1 MNRNKILVDNLIKK
15 SRFLSSSKVKEEL
28 RINKN
33 SSLIRFLM
41 QYLLNCITEI
51 DYTTELIEIRSI
63 HRVLNYIK
71 PANNEE
77 FNLVQTY
84 IIKIISEI
92 KQKMKLFPEEND
104 ISIYLKILEE
114 NLNVFTIET
123 KMSLMDPSENV
134 FPPID
139 EAKLK
144 KIICDLIFKYHNY
157 EYLNAL
163 LKHYPSAYNI
173 KIANKTIVLKL
184 LKEYLKNNK
193 NKNYLAMVI
202 TLFISGKSIEISD
215 NEREN
220 LILLCNES
228 LNNSS
233 LDKKD
238 LLFFKEIIESLN
250 QTKTLSDLERIELLA
265 ERYGFMSTQLNN
277 QLITPSDYLFDLRS
291 KNIITIDSDGT
302 LLFDDALSFEIRE
315 DGNYELGIYIT
326 DLTPIKEGSH
336 YDQYALNHFA
346 ACYFPPQV
354 NPLLPDDVT
363 LNNFSLSKG
372 EHIVIANT
380 FVFTPKYELI
390 DFSIEKALIN
400 VKANLTNS
408 NISDILIDN
417 SSELYHSVK
426 CLLEISEAISDTYS
440 SIDRYHNIKEIARK
454 LGNACSKIPEKFEE
468 TPGHRIVSAN
478 MIFLN
483 HFTAKYF
490 LENKLPFIYSN
501 NEFDDQTVINGLI
514 EKYPNDKSVKAMLRS
529 IATVYKPSTFSEV
542 NKGHKGLGLD
552 SYSKVTSPARMY
564 ISLYLQR
571 LINDLFV
578 LKMPIEEYLK
588 KYENIGASAKKFN
601 LLQSRNREYVYEM
614 FKLKRRI
621 GLDKT

>member
-144 KIICDLIFKYHNY
+144 KIICDWIFKYHNY

-238 LLFFKEIIESLN
+238 LLFLKEIIESLN
-250 QTKTLSDLERIELLA
+250 QTKTLNDLERIELLA